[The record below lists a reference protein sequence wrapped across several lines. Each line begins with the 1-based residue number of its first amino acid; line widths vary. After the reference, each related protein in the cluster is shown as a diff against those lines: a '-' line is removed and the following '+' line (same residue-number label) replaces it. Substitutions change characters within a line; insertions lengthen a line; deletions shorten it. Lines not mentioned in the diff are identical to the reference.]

1 MLIINTLLLFVCPRS
16 ETVKVASVCFFILC
30 LHCSCVLEA
39 DSLQSNSA
47 SRSLQSNGARDSLQS
62 NGARDSLLSNGASGS
77 KLNSFE

>member
-30 LHCSCVLEA
+30 LHCFCVLEA
-39 DSLQSNSA
+39 DHCKVTVLEIHCKVTVLA
-47 SRSLQSNGARDSLQS
+47 
-62 NGARDSLLSNGASGS
+62 DSLLSNGASGS